1 MKFDISTVISVV
13 AILVMFYCLWLVISL
28 RKNVPGGVV
37 GNTWKTLTSLVIL
50 FTLGYLVTP
59 FFGMLPPILMNV
71 IVSLIFLFGAVY
83 VVITVKLIYRIIEEL
98 AG

>member
-1 MKFDISTVISVV
+1 MKFDISIVISIL
-13 AILVMFYCLWLVISL
+13 AILVMFYCLYLVLSL

-37 GNTWKTLTSLVIL
+37 GSTWKTLTALVVL
-50 FTLGYLVTP
+50 FTIGYLVTP
-59 FFGMLPPILMNV
+59 FFGLLPPILMNV
-71 IVSLIFLFGAVY
+71 IVSLIFLFGAIY